1 MFYAFMVIAEERIQQ
16 AQRNGEFDNLEGKGK
31 PLVFEDDGHIA
42 PELRMAHK
50 ILKNSG
56 SLPPEVDDLKEIQ
69 TTRDLL
75 ATLTDEYER
84 YRQMQKLN
92 TLVTKV
98 NSRRKRPIQLEE
110 QEVYYERVV
119 GKMHVRK
126 RT

>member
-75 ATLTDEYER
+75 ATLTDEDER